1 MLLREERNEIVRF
14 GKKLVNSKLTT
25 GTGGNLSLFNR
36 REGLIAISP
45 SGIDYLEMRPED
57 IVLLNIDGEIIE
69 GNCRPSSELN
79 FHTMLYLK
87 RRDINAIIHTHS
99 VYATTIACLNW
110 EIPAVHYL
118 VGFSG
123 NKVPVAPY
131 ATFGTK
137 KLADNISKTIGNY
150 NAVLLANHGL
160 ITIGVDLSSTFYI
173 AEELELVAQIYYQ
186 SRCIGKPAILSD
198 KEMEKVIK
206 KFKSYGQ
213 KRQLPPIKGLY

>member
-1 MLLREERNEIVRF
+1 MLLKEERNEIVRF
-14 GKKLVNSKLTT
+14 GKKLVSSKLTT

-36 REGLIAISP
+36 KEGLIAISP

-57 IVLLNIDGEIIE
+57 IVLLNIDGEIAE
-69 GNCRPSSELN
+69 GSRSPSSELN
-79 FHTMLYLK
+79 FHTMLYQK
-87 RRDINAIIHTHS
+87 RKDINAIIHTHS

-173 AEELELVAQIYYQ
+173 AEEIELVAQIYYQ

-198 KEMEKVIK
+198 KEMGKVIK
-206 KFKSYGQ
+206 KFKAYGQ
-213 KRQLPPIKGLY
+213 KN

>member
-1 MLLREERNEIVRF
+1 MLLKEERNEIVRF
-14 GKKLVNSKLTT
+14 GKKLVSSKLTT

-36 REGLIAISP
+36 KEGLIAISP

-57 IVLLNIDGEIIE
+57 IVLLNIDGEIAE
-69 GNCRPSSELN
+69 GSRRPSSELN
-79 FHTMLYLK
+79 FHTMLYQK
-87 RRDINAIIHTHS
+87 RKDINAIIHTHS

-173 AEELELVAQIYYQ
+173 AEEIELVAQIYYQ

-198 KEMEKVIK
+198 KEMVKVIK
-206 KFKSYGQ
+206 KFKAYGQ
-213 KRQLPPIKGLY
+213 KN

>member
-1 MLLREERNEIVRF
+1 MLLKEERNEIIRF

-36 REGLIAISP
+36 KEGLIAISP

-57 IVLLNIDGEIIE
+57 IVLLDIDGGIAE
-69 GNCRPSSELN
+69 GSRRPSSELN
-79 FHTMLYLK
+79 FHTMLYQK
-87 RRDINAIIHTHS
+87 RKDINAIIHTHS

-137 KLADNISKTIGNY
+137 ELAENISKTIGNY

-173 AEELELVAQIYYQ
+173 AEEIELVAQIYYQ

-198 KEMEKVIK
+198 KEMVKVIK
-206 KFKSYGQ
+206 KFKAYGQ
-213 KRQLPPIKGLY
+213 KN

>member
-1 MLLREERNEIVRF
+1 MLLKEERNEIVRF
-14 GKKLVNSKLTT
+14 GKKLLNSRLTT
-25 GTGGNLSLFNR
+25 GTGGNLSILNR
-36 REGLIAISP
+36 KEGLIAISP
-45 SGIDYLEMRPED
+45 SGINYLEMRPED
-57 IVLLNIDGEIIE
+57 IVLLNIDGKIIE
-69 GNCRPSSELN
+69 GSRRPSSELN

-87 RRDINAIIHTHS
+87 RGDINAIIHTHS

-137 KLADNISKTIGNY
+137 ELADNISKTIGNY
-150 NAVLLANHGL
+150 DAVLLANHGL
-160 ITIGVDLSSTFYI
+160 ITIGADLSSTFYI
-173 AEELELVAQIYYQ
+173 AEEIELVAQIYYQ
-186 SRCIGKPAILSD
+186 SKCIGKPAILSD
-198 KEMEKVIK
+198 NEMEKVIK

-213 KRQLPPIKGLY
+213 KK

>member
-36 REGLIAISP
+36 KEGLIAISP

-69 GNCRPSSELN
+69 GSRRPSSESD

-137 KLADNISKTIGNY
+137 ELADNISKTIGNY
-150 NAVLLANHGL
+150 NAVLLSNHGL
-160 ITIGVDLSSTFYI
+160 ITIGGDLSSTFYI
-173 AEELELVAQIYYQ
+173 AEEIELVSQIYYQ

-213 KRQLPPIKGLY
+213 KSQLPHLKGLS

>member
-1 MLLREERNEIVRF
+1 MLLKEERNEIVRF
-14 GKKLVNSKLTT
+14 GKKLVSSKLTT

-36 REGLIAISP
+36 KEGLIAISP

-69 GNCRPSSELN
+69 GSRRPSSELN

-87 RRDINAIIHTHS
+87 RGDINAIIHTHS

-173 AEELELVAQIYYQ
+173 AEEIELVAQIYYQ

-198 KEMEKVIK
+198 KEMGKVIK
-206 KFKSYGQ
+206 KFKAYGQ
-213 KRQLPPIKGLY
+213 KN